1 MCDINNI
8 LNNMFKI
15 YDSFLKKINFFFF
28 NSQMDFPKMDIYKCP
43 ISILTNEN

>member
-28 NSQMDFPKMDIYKCP
+28 QFSKRF
-43 ISILTNEN
+43 SENGHL